1 MVEEKFDSLQ
11 FGSTGVVS
19 RVLFVVLLFASAVS
33 FFLRAGDFYVPDS
46 DFFDYREKAIA
57 YRHFTLPEHLKRP
70 PMYSATI
77 AVVSLP
83 LRGRDRELHAAEAIN
98 FVAALALLWFL
109 YRLAARYLGKHAFW
123 VAWLMA
129 VSPITVKMAVKPKAE
144 IFTAALI
151 LGALLL
157 HSRGDKKAYLAAFF
171 AALTRYEGFVLVA
184 ALAASDLFFGRE
196 RWKRLGLGILS
207 ASGLLIWL
215 LINRLREG
223 AGNPYGMYFSHNRLF
238 EGAGFVR
245 IWLGA
250 LVPHFSPEPLR
261 LVLALSV
268 VVLSAVGLWALW
280 LKDRRFAA
288 AVALYLLGYL
298 TLHSLYP
305 FTIND
310 YTVLANGLVWLLFV
324 LGLVQLGSWLGE
336 RLALGRTALAALRW
350 GTLGLTLLLVLV
362 LLWRKGVPLPETLV
376 WALLLFLASGFLF
389 VRERTVAWLALPF
402 TALLLWPWGQ
412 VAAHDLYQVR
422 YAKAE
427 YRLIAEWLDEN
438 ARPGEKAVLIQP
450 PVVAYY
456 TQRFPDENLLVLRNF
471 SADDSLSFRR
481 ELASKNVKY
490 VIWDYH
496 HHYRVGDTYYDWR
509 FKNYKIF
516 LINALSDGKSR
527 PGFHHL
533 ATLRIGP
540 RSAHIYEFVAVHAD
554 TSAAET
560 QELVGKQE

>member
-1 MVEEKFDSLQ
+1 MKTEHDNVTFEQPGLP
-11 FGSTGVVS
+11 S
-19 RVLFVVLLFASAVS
+19 RALFALLLLVAAVS
-33 FFLRAGDFYVPDS
+33 FYVRAGDFYVPDS

-77 AVVSLP
+77 ALVSLP

-98 FVAALALLWFL
+98 VVAALALLWFL
-109 YRLAARYLGKHAFW
+109 YRLAARYLGQHAFW

-129 VSPITVKMAVKPKAE
+129 VSPVTVKMAVKPKAE

-157 HSRGDKKAYLAAFF
+157 HSRNDKKAYLAAFF

-184 ALAASDLFFGRE
+184 ALAASDLFFSRE
-196 RWKRLGLGILS
+196 RWKRLGLGVL
-207 ASGLLIWL
+207 AGSGLVVWL
-215 LINRLREG
+215 LINHFREG
-223 AGNPYGMYFSHNRLF
+223 TDNPYGMYFSHNRLF

-261 LVLALSV
+261 VLLALSV
-268 VVLSAVGLWALW
+268 VVLAALGLWVLW
-280 LKDRRFAA
+280 TRDRRFAT
-288 AVALYLLGYL
+288 AVGLYLLGYL

-310 YTVLANGLVWLLFV
+310 YTVLANGLVWLLFM
-324 LGLVQLGSWLGE
+324 LGVVRVGE
-336 RLALGRTALAALRW
+336 LAGARLAISRATLIALKW
-350 GTLGLTLLLVLV
+350 STVVSTLLLLLL
-362 LLWRKGVPLPETLV
+362 LLWRKGLPLPETSA
-376 WALLLFLASGFLF
+376 WILLLLAAGVTLFLAQ
-389 VRERTVAWLALPF
+389 RTVAWLVLPVF
-402 TALLLWPWGQ
+402 GLLLWPWGQ
-412 VAAHDLYQVR
+412 LAAHDLYQVR

-438 ARPGEKAVLIQP
+438 ARRDEKAVLIQP
-450 PVVAYY
+450 AVVAYY
-456 TQRFPDENLLVLRNF
+456 TRHFPDENLLVLRDFAAN
-471 SADDSLSFRR
+471 DSLSFRR
-481 ELASKNVKY
+481 ELAQKGVKY

-509 FKNYKIF
+509 FKHYKIF
-516 LINALSDGKSR
+516 LVNALSDGKSR
-527 PGFHHL
+527 PGFRHL
-533 ATLRIGP
+533 AKLEIGP
-540 RSAHIYEFVAVHAD
+540 RSANIYEFVPTPSD
-554 TSAAET
+554 SAR
-560 QELVGKQE
+560 LSKQ

>member
-1 MVEEKFDSLQ
+1 MKTEHDNVTFEQPGLP
-11 FGSTGVVS
+11 S
-19 RVLFVVLLFASAVS
+19 RALFALLLLVAAVS
-33 FFLRAGDFYVPDS
+33 FYVRAGDFYVPDS

-77 AVVSLP
+77 ALVSLP

-98 FVAALALLWFL
+98 VVAALALLWFL
-109 YRLAARYLGKHAFW
+109 YRLAARYLGQHAFW

-129 VSPITVKMAVKPKAE
+129 VSPVTVKMAVKPKAE

-157 HSRGDKKAYLAAFF
+157 HSRNDKKAYLAAFF

-184 ALAASDLFFGRE
+184 ALAASDLFFSRE
-196 RWKRLGLGILS
+196 RWKRLGLGVL
-207 ASGLLIWL
+207 AGSGLLVWL
-215 LINRLREG
+215 LINHFREG
-223 AGNPYGMYFSHNRLF
+223 TDNPYGMYFSHNRLF

-261 LVLALSV
+261 VLLALSV
-268 VVLSAVGLWALW
+268 VVLAALGLWVLW
-280 LKDRRFAA
+280 TRDRRFAT
-288 AVALYLLGYL
+288 AVGLYLLGYL

-310 YTVLANGLVWLLFV
+310 YTVLANGLVWLLFM
-324 LGLVQLGSWLGE
+324 LGVVRVGE
-336 RLALGRTALAALRW
+336 FAGARLAISRATLIALKW
-350 GTLGLTLLLVLV
+350 STVVSTLLLLLL
-362 LLWRKGVPLPETLV
+362 LLWRKGLPLPETSA
-376 WALLLFLASGFLF
+376 WILLLLAAGVTLFLAQ
-389 VRERTVAWLALPF
+389 RTVAWLVLPVF
-402 TALLLWPWGQ
+402 GLLLWPWGRL
-412 VAAHDLYQVR
+412 AAHDLYQVR

-438 ARPGEKAVLIQP
+438 ARPDEKAVLIQP
-450 PVVAYY
+450 AVVAYY
-456 TQRFPDENLLVLRNF
+456 TRHFPDENLLVLRDFAAN
-471 SADDSLSFRR
+471 DSLSFRR
-481 ELASKNVKY
+481 ELAQKGVKY

-509 FKNYKIF
+509 FKHYKIF
-516 LINALSDGKSR
+516 LVNALSDGKSR
-527 PGFHHL
+527 PGFRHL
-533 ATLRIGP
+533 AKLEIGP
-540 RSAHIYEFVAVHAD
+540 RSANIYEFVPTPSD
-554 TSAAET
+554 SAKLSE
-560 QELVGKQE
+560 Q

>member
-1 MVEEKFDSLQ
+1 MNDEFDNFAFRREGL
-11 FGSTGVVS
+11 TS
-19 RVLFVVLLFASAVS
+19 RVLFAVLLLAAAVS
-33 FFLRAGDFYVPDS
+33 FYLRAGNFYVPDS

-109 YRLAARYLGKHAFW
+109 YRLAARYLGQHAFW

-184 ALAASDLFFGRE
+184 ALAASDLFFSRE
-196 RWKRLGLGILS
+196 RWKRLGLGIL
-207 ASGLLIWL
+207 AGSGLVVWL

-261 LVLALSV
+261 LVLALAV
-268 VVLSAVGLWALW
+268 VVLAAVGLWALW

-288 AVALYLLGYL
+288 AVAFYLLGYL
-298 TLHSLYP
+298 MLHSLYP

-310 YTVLANGLVWLLFV
+310 YTVLANGVVWFLVV
-324 LGLVQLGSWLGE
+324 LGVVQAGE
-336 RLALGRTALAALRW
+336 WFGDRLALSQGVLAAAKW
-350 GTLGLTLLLVLV
+350 STVAFTVFLLLA
-362 LLWRKGVPLPETLV
+362 LLWRKGLPLPETVV
-376 WALLLFLASGFLF
+376 WALLLVAAATVLF
-389 VRERTVAWLALPF
+389 FRQRTVAWLVLPF
-402 TALLLWPWGQ
+402 FALLLWPWGQ
-412 VAAHDLYQVR
+412 LAAHDLYQIR

-438 ARPGEKAVLIQP
+438 GRPNEKAVLIQP

-471 SADDSLSFRR
+471 AANDSLSFRR
-481 ELASKNVKY
+481 ELAEKGVKY

-516 LINALSDGKSR
+516 LVNALSDGKNR
-527 PGFHHL
+527 PGFRHL
-533 ATLRIGP
+533 AALEIGP
-540 RSAHIYEFVAVHAD
+540 RSAHIYEFVPEPSDSVEAKDEKPAG
-554 TSAAET
+554 E
-560 QELVGKQE
+560 QR